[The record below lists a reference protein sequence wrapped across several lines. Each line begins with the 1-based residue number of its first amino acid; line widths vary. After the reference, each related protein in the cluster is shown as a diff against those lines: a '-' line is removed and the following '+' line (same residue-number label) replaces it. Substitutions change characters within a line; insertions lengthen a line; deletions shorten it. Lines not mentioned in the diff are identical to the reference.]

1 MGQRALGLAS
11 ARSPAYVECWLISM
25 RALFQ
30 AFASVVRS
38 WLNSVRGRPDAP
50 QLEGKLCGS
59 HDGETSQEEDRA
71 GPNSDPA
78 QASDA
83 TPATARIDDP
93 EALAANDVVASACEE
108 VAESRSTPPQTE
120 PESPP
125 ARAATSQQPSDDNEG
140 MAGDEVHPSL
150 DNEPEPP
157 LPHQEATS
165 SDVCATGDALPAA
178 PGGPGGSIGGLPS
191 SQLGKAPASD
201 PSSPAGTTESNQD
214 TPPARDAGD
223 DIGDGRERTAGRSSE
238 DGPGDPT
245 SDPTDGEHPHLTE
258 VAKPLIAPHESIDRG
273 AEALHEPAAR
283 VPEGEAAS
291 QPPEVPTTDEPNNFA
306 GEARDETSVFPG
318 ETAVV
323 SDTDDIEFTAVPL
336 GPYENG
342 PGTPCAG
349 MMGLVKPTENT
360 GGTKPVAHNDTVFAQ
375 VLKLVPRHEFESLAR
390 KHKSGRMSRS
400 MTRWGQFVA
409 MGMAQ
414 LTGRCSLR
422 DIVSNL
428 AAQSCKLYHLGV
440 GVVTRSSLAR
450 VNAEKPWEMYEELH
464 GRLLGRCQAKAPG
477 HGYRFKAKLFSVD
490 STTIDLCLS
499 AFPWAKFRRTKGAV
513 KVHVGLDHEGYL
525 PTFVRVTNGKTS
537 DIEAARA
544 LTLPKGSIVAADRAY
559 VDFAWI
565 DSLISEGIHL
575 VTRLKRG
582 IKYGVVETR
591 EVNAKRGVTS
601 DETIEFTSAKGR
613 KQCPHRLRRIGYHDR
628 KTGKDYVFLTTHF
641 HLSAKTIADIYKS
654 RWQVELFFK

>member
-1 MGQRALGLAS
+1 M
-11 ARSPAYVECWLISM
+11 
-25 RALFQ
+25 
-30 AFASVVRS
+30 
-38 WLNSVRGRPDAP
+38 
-50 QLEGKLCGS
+50 
-59 HDGETSQEEDRA
+59 
-71 GPNSDPA
+71 
-78 QASDA
+78 
-83 TPATARIDDP
+83 
-93 EALAANDVVASACEE
+93 
-108 VAESRSTPPQTE
+108 
-120 PESPP
+120 
-125 ARAATSQQPSDDNEG
+125 
-140 MAGDEVHPSL
+140 
-150 DNEPEPP
+150 
-157 LPHQEATS
+157 
-165 SDVCATGDALPAA
+165 
-178 PGGPGGSIGGLPS
+178 
-191 SQLGKAPASD
+191 
-201 PSSPAGTTESNQD
+201 
-214 TPPARDAGD
+214 
-223 DIGDGRERTAGRSSE
+223 
-238 DGPGDPT
+238 
-245 SDPTDGEHPHLTE
+245 
-258 VAKPLIAPHESIDRG
+258 
-273 AEALHEPAAR
+273 
-283 VPEGEAAS
+283 
-291 QPPEVPTTDEPNNFA
+291 
-306 GEARDETSVFPG
+306 
-318 ETAVV
+318 
-323 SDTDDIEFTAVPL
+323 
-336 GPYENG
+336 
-342 PGTPCAG
+342 
-349 MMGLVKPTENT
+349 
-360 GGTKPVAHNDTVFAQ
+360 AHNDTVFAQ

-654 RWQVELFFK
+654 RWQVELFFKWIKQNLKVKSFVGTSRNAVMTQVWTAMCMYLIPVGRSSVHYDLQVPGRISLRNPTDSTISTRVALQASDRPSPEEIRRRYREEVEYLDEQIGVLLSALREASRPEDTLIIFTADHGEELFEHGPAGHVPYLYDTVLRVPLFVVWQGRLAAGTVVDEFVSHIDLLPTILEWLRIPDPVARSGRSLRPLVASPPTAFAEEPVVSETFRPEAPVDLKALVAGGRKLIFAPADNGVQLFDLASDPEERDDLANRDSATAAYFSQRLGARLAEARQRAIPPERQAITEEEIQRLRALGYLR

>member
-1 MGQRALGLAS
+1 M
-11 ARSPAYVECWLISM
+11 
-25 RALFQ
+25 
-30 AFASVVRS
+30 
-38 WLNSVRGRPDAP
+38 
-50 QLEGKLCGS
+50 
-59 HDGETSQEEDRA
+59 
-71 GPNSDPA
+71 
-78 QASDA
+78 
-83 TPATARIDDP
+83 
-93 EALAANDVVASACEE
+93 
-108 VAESRSTPPQTE
+108 
-120 PESPP
+120 
-125 ARAATSQQPSDDNEG
+125 
-140 MAGDEVHPSL
+140 
-150 DNEPEPP
+150 
-157 LPHQEATS
+157 
-165 SDVCATGDALPAA
+165 
-178 PGGPGGSIGGLPS
+178 
-191 SQLGKAPASD
+191 
-201 PSSPAGTTESNQD
+201 
-214 TPPARDAGD
+214 
-223 DIGDGRERTAGRSSE
+223 
-238 DGPGDPT
+238 
-245 SDPTDGEHPHLTE
+245 
-258 VAKPLIAPHESIDRG
+258 
-273 AEALHEPAAR
+273 
-283 VPEGEAAS
+283 
-291 QPPEVPTTDEPNNFA
+291 
-306 GEARDETSVFPG
+306 
-318 ETAVV
+318 
-323 SDTDDIEFTAVPL
+323 
-336 GPYENG
+336 
-342 PGTPCAG
+342 
-349 MMGLVKPTENT
+349 
-360 GGTKPVAHNDTVFAQ
+360 AHNDTVFAQ

-641 HLSAKTIADIYKS
+641 YLSAKTIADIYKS
-654 RWQVELFFK
+654 RWQVELFFKWIKQNLKVKSFVGTSRNAVMTQVWTAMCIYLILSYLKFAGLLDEQDVDPLHLAEHGVHGHKYGVPLVLGERRLDILLEGLLVVMEAPASGAPARVAHDVGGHRPRQFDQVRIVVVPHRRDAGVVRQHIHDGPCCRAGTATEVHVQHRRSVAIGASGTQECGRQRVAEHLLHHESAQRIEVHAGVHERVGKPGQLVAVVQNLAVLRVLQGKVPTGSPACAYGRPVLQGTSHVSLEGIHERSPVLGGSPLGTLLVARGVGLAEVSIDPSRRGRESGACAKKDGNRYRHRWCLIIVSAALAVTLARASCPACGGV

>member
-1 MGQRALGLAS
+1 
-11 ARSPAYVECWLISM
+11 
-25 RALFQ
+25 
-30 AFASVVRS
+30 
-38 WLNSVRGRPDAP
+38 
-50 QLEGKLCGS
+50 
-59 HDGETSQEEDRA
+59 
-71 GPNSDPA
+71 
-78 QASDA
+78 
-83 TPATARIDDP
+83 
-93 EALAANDVVASACEE
+93 
-108 VAESRSTPPQTE
+108 
-120 PESPP
+120 
-125 ARAATSQQPSDDNEG
+125 
-140 MAGDEVHPSL
+140 
-150 DNEPEPP
+150 
-157 LPHQEATS
+157 
-165 SDVCATGDALPAA
+165 
-178 PGGPGGSIGGLPS
+178 
-191 SQLGKAPASD
+191 
-201 PSSPAGTTESNQD
+201 
-214 TPPARDAGD
+214 
-223 DIGDGRERTAGRSSE
+223 
-238 DGPGDPT
+238 
-245 SDPTDGEHPHLTE
+245 
-258 VAKPLIAPHESIDRG
+258 
-273 AEALHEPAAR
+273 
-283 VPEGEAAS
+283 
-291 QPPEVPTTDEPNNFA
+291 
-306 GEARDETSVFPG
+306 
-318 ETAVV
+318 
-323 SDTDDIEFTAVPL
+323 
-336 GPYENG
+336 
-342 PGTPCAG
+342 
-349 MMGLVKPTENT
+349 
-360 GGTKPVAHNDTVFAQ
+360 
-375 VLKLVPRHEFESLAR
+375 
-390 KHKSGRMSRS
+390 

-613 KQCPHRLRRIGYHDR
+613 KQCPHRLRRIGTSRNAVMTQVWTAMCIYLILSYIKFANRIAWRLSEILRLLQLNLFERRPLRELLGSGNESPPDR
-628 KTGKDYVFLTTHF
+628 SSQLTMKFTW
-641 HLSAKTIADIYKS
+641 T
-654 RWQVELFFK
+654 